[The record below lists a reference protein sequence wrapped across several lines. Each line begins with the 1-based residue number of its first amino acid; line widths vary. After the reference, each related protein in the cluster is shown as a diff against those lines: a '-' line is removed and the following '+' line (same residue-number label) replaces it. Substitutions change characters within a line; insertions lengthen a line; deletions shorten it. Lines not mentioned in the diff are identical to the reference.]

1 MKAELHRDLALLT
14 EISQGGHVTQRSLAE
29 KLGIAL
35 GLTNLYLRRLARKG
49 YIKITTIPPNRIR
62 YLLTPKGLAE
72 KTRLTYEYMQ
82 YSVHL
87 YRETR
92 RLLRKTFQELAEA
105 GRKRVVFYGGG
116 EAAELSYLTLQE
128 TELTLVGILD
138 PALAGQT
145 FFDRTIQPLEALAGL
160 EYDQVVVTAF
170 QGGEQGRAA
179 LRAARVPAD
188 KISTL
193 GR

>member
-1 MKAELHRDLALLT
+1 MKAERHRHLALLT
-14 EISQGGHVTQRSLAE
+14 EISQGGHVTQRSLAQ

-35 GLTNLYLRRLARKG
+35 GLTNLYLKRLARKG

-72 KTRLTYEYMQ
+72 KTRLTYEYMH

-92 RLLRKTFQELAEA
+92 RLLRETFRELAEA

-128 TELTLVGILD
+128 TELSLAAVVD
-138 PALAGQT
+138 PDLAGQA
-145 FFDRTIQPLEALAGL
+145 FFDRTILPLEALPAL
-160 EYDQVVVTAF
+160 DYDQVVVTAF
-170 QGGEQGRAA
+170 QGGDRVRAA
-179 LRAARVPAD
+179 LRTAGVPAE

-193 GR
+193 RR